1 MRAPVI
7 AIGNDRR
14 MTTADI
20 PASGAE
26 PTPSKGSSSKQ
37 KGQGVLKTRAG
48 YAWVGLV
55 FAAILGILV
64 LVFILQ
70 NLEQSKVEFFVW
82 TWNLPIGILVLLAVI
97 VGALGTALVGGY
109 RILQLRRAAKK
120 AAK

>member
-7 AIGNDRR
+7 AISNDQA
-14 MTTADI
+14 MTTADM
-20 PASGAE
+20 PTSGAE
-26 PTPSKGSSSKQ
+26 PTPSKGSSKQ

-55 FAAILGILV
+55 LAAILGIVV

-70 NLEQSKVEFFVW
+70 NLEQARVELFMW
-82 TWNLPIGILVLLAVI
+82 TWNLPIGVLVLLAVI

-120 AAK
+120 ATK